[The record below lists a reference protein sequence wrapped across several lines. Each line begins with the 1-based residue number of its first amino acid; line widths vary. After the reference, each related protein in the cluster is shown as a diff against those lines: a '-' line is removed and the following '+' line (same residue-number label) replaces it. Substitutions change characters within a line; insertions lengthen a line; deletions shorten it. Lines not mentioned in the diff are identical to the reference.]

1 VSNANLLS
9 IKSLSVSFGGLK
21 ALSNINLDLHA
32 NEVVGLIG
40 PNGAGK
46 TTLFN
51 ALSGLVDVEAGT
63 LEINNKPH
71 KWPKPYGLVDL
82 GISRTLQGVGLFPE
96 LTVLENVMVGD
107 SKSSKSGLIS
117 SALGLNGKDEAKLKA
132 RAMTALERV
141 YASGIADQRADSL
154 PYPVTK
160 RVAIA
165 RALVSEPKI
174 LLLDEPAGGLGAQ
187 DIEWMNSLIH
197 NLSTQCSVILVEH
210 HMDVVMSVCNRL
222 YVLNFGEVIASGE
235 VEKVRRDPAVCDIL
249 WPRIGNISTTSS
261 VALATSF
268 LSFRHNPASA
278 KFSFTLNS
286 AITDLPSETCI
297 IPVRAK
303 SSARLPSIE
312 LPFQV
317 ALPDLLSLSPERVR
331 SNVVLPAP
339 FAPITAAN

>member
-1 VSNANLLS
+1 MCLESTLVSNANLLS

-21 ALSNINLDLHA
+21 ALSNVNLDLHA

-51 ALSGLVDVEAGT
+51 ALSGLADIESGS
-63 LEINNKPH
+63 LEINGKSH
-71 KWPKPYGLVDL
+71 KWPKPYQLIDL

-96 LTVLENVMVGD
+96 LTVLENVMIGD
-107 SKSSKSGLIS
+107 NKSAKTGLIS
-117 SALGLNGKDEAKLKA
+117 SALGVSGKDEAKLKQ

-141 YASGIADQRADSL
+141 YASGIADRRADSL

-197 NLSTQCSVILVEH
+197 NLAAQCSVILVEH
-210 HMDVVMSVCNRL
+210 HMDVVMNVCDRL
-222 YVLNFGEVIASGE
+222 YVLNFGEVIASGD
-235 VEKVRRDPAVCDIL
+235 VETVRRDPAV
-249 WPRIGNISTTSS
+249 
-261 VALATSF
+261 VAAYLGV
-268 LSFRHNPASA
+268 N
-278 KFSFTLNS
+278 N
-286 AITDLPSETCI
+286 
-297 IPVRAK
+297 
-303 SSARLPSIE
+303 
-312 LPFQV
+312 
-317 ALPDLLSLSPERVR
+317 
-331 SNVVLPAP
+331 
-339 FAPITAAN
+339 